1 MNQEKIDKIK
11 EKRNEHNLKKEEI
24 RTELIEDIK
33 NKEIER
39 IYKKEEI
46 KEEIKEKHQE
56 IKVKKEEIKHHIK
69 EIEYLKK
76 VNVIN
81 NTTIGL
87 NIGILIYKIGS
98 LIGYQD
104 TFLIPSIIYSI
115 FIILAKGVFF
125 IGYKKNLTED
135 EELKYFLFYG
145 IFLFLGSL
153 SYLIYWIIEY
163 VINPVSIH
171 LGLAKFIVYLI
182 VYLVEIFS
190 SIEGLFESNKKHDL
204 LLKGLKFI
212 DLSIALSAL
221 MMVIIII
228 FGYFIGENNKYIIN
242 IFGII
247 ISFIIFILYFKYKRK
262 SNK

>member
-11 EKRNEHNLKKEEI
+11 EKREIKKEEI
-24 RTELIEDIK
+24 KEEL
-33 NKEIER
+33 KEKHLER
-39 IYKKEEI
+39 VERKEEI
-46 KEEIKEKHQE
+46 KEEIKIKHEE
-56 IKVKKEEIKHHIK
+56 IKERKEEIKHHIK
-69 EIEYLKK
+69 DIEYLKK

-81 NTTIGL
+81 NVTIGL
-87 NIGILIYKIGS
+87 NIAILIYKIGS

-115 FIILAKGVFF
+115 FIILSKGIFF
-125 IGYKKNLTED
+125 IGYKKNLTDE

-145 IFLFLGSL
+145 IFLFLGSF
-153 SYLIYWIIEY
+153 SYLVYWIIEY
-163 VINPVSIH
+163 VINPLSIH

-182 VYLVEIFS
+182 VYLIEIFS

-212 DLSIALSAL
+212 DLSIALSAF

-228 FGYFIGENNKYIIN
+228 FGYFVGENNKYIIN

-247 ISFIIFILYFKYKRK
+247 ISFVIFILYFKYKRK
-262 SNK
+262 SKK

>member
-11 EKRNEHNLKKEEI
+11 ERKEIKKEEI
-24 RTELIEDIK
+24 RTDIRIK
-33 NKEIER
+33 HEER
-39 IYKKEEI
+39 VEKREEI
-46 KEEIKEKHQE
+46 KEEIKERHEE
-56 IKVKKEEIKHHIK
+56 IKERKEEIKHHIK
-69 EIEYLKK
+69 DIEYLKK
-76 VNVIN
+76 VNIIN
-81 NTTIGL
+81 NCTIGL

-115 FIILAKGVFF
+115 FIILAKGIFF
-125 IGYKKNLTED
+125 IGYKKNLTEE

-145 IFLFLGSL
+145 IFLFLGSF

-163 VINPVSIH
+163 VINPLNIK
-171 LGLAKFIVYLI
+171 LGLVKSIVYLI
-182 VYLVEIFS
+182 VYLLEMFS

-221 MMVIIII
+221 MMVLVIL
-228 FGYFIGENNKYIIN
+228 FGFFIGENNKYIIN

-247 ISFIIFILYFKYKRK
+247 ISFIIFGLYFKYKRK
-262 SNK
+262 SNKKVDY

>member
-1 MNQEKIDKIK
+1 MNQEKINKIK
-11 EKRNEHNLKKEEI
+11 EKRDERKEEI
-24 RTELIEDIK
+24 KEEIK
-33 NKEIER
+33 EKHIER
-39 IYKKEEI
+39 NEKREEI

-56 IKVKKEEIKHHIK
+56 IKVKKEEIKHHIR
-69 EIEYLKK
+69 EIKYLKK
-76 VNVIN
+76 VNIIN
-81 NTTIGL
+81 NCTIGL

-125 IGYKKNLTED
+125 VGYKKDLTED

-163 VINPVSIH
+163 VINPVDIH
-171 LGLAKFIVYLI
+171 LGLPKFIVYLI
-182 VYLVEIFS
+182 VYLVEMFS

-228 FGYFIGENNKYIIN
+228 FGYFVGENNKYIIN
-242 IFGII
+242 IFGIV
-247 ISFIIFILYFKYKRK
+247 ISIIIFVLYFKYKRK

>member
-1 MNQEKIDKIK
+1 MNQEKINKIK
-11 EKRNEHNLKKEEI
+11 EKRNE
-24 RTELIEDIK
+24 
-33 NKEIER
+33 
-39 IYKKEEI
+39 KKEEI
-46 KEEIKEKHQE
+46 KEEIIEKLEERSEKREE
-56 IKVKKEEIKHHIK
+56 IKEEIKERKEEIKHHIK

-76 VNVIN
+76 VNIIN
-81 NTTIGL
+81 NCTIGL

-115 FIILAKGVFF
+115 FIILAKGIFF
-125 IGYKKNLTED
+125 IGYKKDLTED

-145 IFLFLGSL
+145 IFLLLGSL

-163 VINPVSIH
+163 VINPVDIH
-171 LGLAKFIVYLI
+171 LGAPKFIVYLI
-182 VYLVEIFS
+182 VYLVEMFS

-228 FGYFIGENNKYIIN
+228 FGYFVGENNKYIIN
-242 IFGII
+242 IFGIV
-247 ISFIIFILYFKYKRK
+247 ISIIIFVLYFKYKRK